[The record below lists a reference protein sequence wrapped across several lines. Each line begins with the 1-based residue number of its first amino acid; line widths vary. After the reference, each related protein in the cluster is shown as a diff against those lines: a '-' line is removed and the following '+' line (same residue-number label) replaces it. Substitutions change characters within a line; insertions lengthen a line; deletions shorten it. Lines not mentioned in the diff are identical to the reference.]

1 MEYIKQY
8 NTNEVYV
15 NEKLTEKID
24 KINSHPL
31 TVVEAPMGYGKTTAI
46 KIYLNKFHTNYY
58 WQNIYTDSDIAFW
71 QGFCRIISKIDS
83 NVVKIGSIVKVNDM
97 DFEEEVEYTIVG
109 SAEADP

>member
-46 KIYLNKFHTNYY
+46 KI
-58 WQNIYTDSDIAFW
+58 
-71 QGFCRIISKIDS
+71 
-83 NVVKIGSIVKVNDM
+83 
-97 DFEEEVEYTIVG
+97 
-109 SAEADP
+109 

>member
-46 KIYLNKFHTNYY
+46 KIYLNKIKSY
-58 WQNIYTDSDIAFW
+58 
-71 QGFCRIISKIDS
+71 GKILH
-83 NVVKIGSIVKVNDM
+83 KQIPY
-97 DFEEEVEYTIVG
+97 ELLLAEYLH
-109 SAEADP
+109 